1 MTRISE
7 EIRNQFTQGD
17 HLNRLILINVG
28 VFVLLLIIKV
38 FAALFQAPGL
48 LTGIMD
54 WITLPSDPMT
64 FITRPWTLVTYM
76 FTHLDFFHILF
87 NLLILYFTGKI
98 FLDFL
103 GERRLLGTYLL
114 GGLAGGILFVIS
126 YNLFPLFTQSSS
138 QHVLLGASAGV
149 MAILIGTATYTPSL
163 PVRLFFVLEVRLWV
177 VALLVV
183 LMDLAQIP
191 VENPGGHIAHLGGAA
206 MGYLIVRGLRTGKDY
221 SEGFVRFWEDFFQSL
236 RGEKKVKKVYS
247 KKRTGGFSK
256 RDSVSEDTQERLNE
270 ILDKIRQSGYEGLT
284 KEEKE
289 FLFKYSRK

>member
-98 FLDFL
+98 FLDF
-103 GERRLLGTYLL
+103 
-114 GGLAGGILFVIS
+114 
-126 YNLFPLFTQSSS
+126 
-138 QHVLLGASAGV
+138 
-149 MAILIGTATYTPSL
+149 
-163 PVRLFFVLEVRLWV
+163 
-177 VALLVV
+177 
-183 LMDLAQIP
+183 
-191 VENPGGHIAHLGGAA
+191 
-206 MGYLIVRGLRTGKDY
+206 
-221 SEGFVRFWEDFFQSL
+221 
-236 RGEKKVKKVYS
+236 
-247 KKRTGGFSK
+247 
-256 RDSVSEDTQERLNE
+256 
-270 ILDKIRQSGYEGLT
+270 
-284 KEEKE
+284 
-289 FLFKYSRK
+289 